1 MPDDEERSAPKLK
14 QNRNDGLARGGG
26 NQLGASSV
34 AKWFD
39 KDFGIAQ
46 GWICSSAH
54 MFTSCVNLDDWM
66 IISYL

>member
-1 MPDDEERSAPKLK
+1 MMEERSAPKLK
-14 QNRNDGLARGGG
+14 QNRNDGLATGGE

-34 AKWFD
+34 AKWFA

-46 GWICSSAH
+46 GWVCGSAH